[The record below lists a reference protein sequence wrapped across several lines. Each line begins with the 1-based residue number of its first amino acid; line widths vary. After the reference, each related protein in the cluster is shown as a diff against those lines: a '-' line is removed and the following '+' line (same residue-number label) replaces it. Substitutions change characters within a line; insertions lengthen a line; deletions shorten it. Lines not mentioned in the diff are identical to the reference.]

1 MDQLGGNNK
10 DEEDV
15 DRAKSNKMNIFVA
28 QADM

>member
-1 MDQLGGNNK
+1 MDQLVGNNK

-28 QADM
+28 

>member
-1 MDQLGGNNK
+1 MMDQLGGNNK

-28 QADM
+28 